1 MPNYEIEPQ
10 ITVNPSTQ
18 PKVPSAGSRVTVFYT
33 ISNLASDSAPEG
45 QIVVTDSL
53 GEILATETSPK
64 INSGSIDHSIVVNWP
79 SGDNVKVTVTW
90 NVNGKSISDEI
101 LVTSGEDRI

>member
-1 MPNYEIEPQ
+1 MDDWIGSFTDDETAMQLRDRTTNHSQ
-10 ITVNPSTQ
+10 SVDLT
-18 PKVPSAGSRVTVFYT
+18 KSALRFGVTVFYT

-79 SGDNVKVTVTW
+79 SG
-90 NVNGKSISDEI
+90 I
-101 LVTSGEDRI
+101 TSK